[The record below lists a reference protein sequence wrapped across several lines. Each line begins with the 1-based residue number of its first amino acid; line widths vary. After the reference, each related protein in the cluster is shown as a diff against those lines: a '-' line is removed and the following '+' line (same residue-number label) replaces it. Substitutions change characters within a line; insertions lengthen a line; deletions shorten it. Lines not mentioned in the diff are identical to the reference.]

1 MQWLCT
7 ISNRLLDTHGIGRH
21 LRLKTG
27 KEAAE
32 VSCVW
37 SDGLRRGGCLPLGLR
52 AGLVE
57 RRARQQVAW
66 CWFVGEEEE
75 GGWFL
80 RQLLGA
86 AGLRAVAFCSLCSS
100 PPALALVRAACRLS
114 CLGLHPCHVSLG

>member
-1 MQWLCT
+1 MECT
-7 ISNRLLDTHGIGRH
+7 ISNQLLDTPGIVRH
-21 LRLKTG
+21 LRLETG

-37 SDGLRRGGCLPLGLR
+37 SDGLRRGGCLLLGLR
-52 AGLVE
+52 AERAE

-80 RQLLGA
+80 RRLLGA

-114 CLGLHPCHVSLG
+114 CLGLHPCPVSLG